1 MGCISAKQRQ
11 GKHLAAIVPAEILP
25 GGSLAAGG
33 EKGIADA
40 PDLTE
45 GDPLDHSPQKN
56 SAFVFIKPH
65 AVKEGVKKMVKEK
78 LAERKISI
86 VAEGVIDGKV
96 IDEKGLID
104 THYGAIASRAVKQKP
119 KELVVQEKA
128 KAEFFQVF
136 GLTWDSA
143 LEQGLVYNAADGA
156 VKLSV
161 TPLELGQRFQK
172 TKRGSSQVK
181 FGGGFYV
188 ANLDSIYVVNGFYAE
203 LRSKFTAPDSQIV
216 FFQVEWDPQHL
227 DWLRFRRDIIGATNP
242 AEAAEGSLRAAIR
255 KKWKELG
262 LPAEPDTSDNG
273 VHASASPF
281 EGMAERVN
289 WLSSKVSEDPFAKAL
304 LSAGLKEATIQEW
317 MGDPAVTFEGKQ
329 QSLFDLLEDLDA
341 AQCVQKCQLIAS

>member
-1 MGCISAKQRQ
+1 MGGNVSACCES
-11 GKHLAAIVPAEILP
+11 GASSAYDLAL
-25 GGSLAAGG
+25 GS
-33 EKGIADA
+33 
-40 PDLTE
+40 
-45 GDPLDHSPQKN
+45 PLDHLPKKN

-65 AVKEGVKKMVKEK
+65 AVKEGVKKLVKEK
-78 LAERKISI
+78 LAEMKISI

-128 KAEFFQVF
+128 KAEFHQIF
-136 GLTWDSA
+136 GLSWDTA
-143 LEQGLVYNAADGA
+143 LSQGLVYNAADGA
-156 VKLSV
+156 VKLGV

-188 ANLDSIYVVNGFYAE
+188 ASLGSIYVVNGFYAE
-203 LRSKFTAPDSQIV
+203 LRSKFTAPGSQIA
-216 FFQVEWDPQHL
+216 FLQVEWDSQHL
-227 DWLRFRRDIIGATNP
+227 DWLHFRRDVIGATNP
-242 AEAAEGSLRAAIR
+242 TEAAEGSLRAAILNG
-255 KKWKELG
+255 WKELG

-289 WLSSKVSEDPFAKAL
+289 WLGYKVSEDPFAKAL
-304 LSAGLKEATIQEW
+304 LAAGLKEATIQEW
-317 MGDPAVTFEGKQ
+317 MGDPAVNFEGKQ

-341 AQCVQKCQLIAS
+341 APCVQKCQLIAA